1 MPDNT
6 PSVLFPGAESLQP
19 AFANLVLSAAISSK
33 TVHGF
38 LRENIAKS
46 GQTFASLDQLLGML
60 LGFFSGNFDGALK
73 NAPYNQSPPS
83 SLRRA

>member
-1 MPDNT
+1 MPDDT
-6 PSVLFPGAESLQP
+6 PSVLFTGVESLQS
-19 AFANLVLSAAISSK
+19 AFVNLFLSVAISSK

-60 LGFFSGNFDGALK
+60 LGFFAKNLDGTLK